1 VVYSVF
7 RVAKIDI
14 NLLSK
19 KYIEKN
25 IAFFLQQNKKE
36 YIFASFLRET

>member
-1 VVYSVF
+1 VF
-7 RVAKIDI
+7 HDTKIGI
-14 NLLSK
+14 NLVSK

-25 IAFFLQQNKKE
+25 IEYFLQQNKKE